1 MGKYVKVLFMM
12 SIPALLLASGDN
24 EFAQKYFELTGRHT
38 DIVPRVFN
46 FILLV
51 GLLYYLLANP
61 LKKFLKDWTESIANE
76 LQEIEAK
83 RQAAKAEREQ
93 AQKALEE
100 AKVKA
105 VEIVEDAKKEAS
117 LLKEKIENSAKN
129 ELVALE
135 KLFNDKC
142 EIERRKSLRETTL
155 GVLDENISSDDI
167 PLDADKIINIVTKE
181 VA

>member
-61 LKKFLKDWTESIANE
+61 LKKFLKDRTESIANE